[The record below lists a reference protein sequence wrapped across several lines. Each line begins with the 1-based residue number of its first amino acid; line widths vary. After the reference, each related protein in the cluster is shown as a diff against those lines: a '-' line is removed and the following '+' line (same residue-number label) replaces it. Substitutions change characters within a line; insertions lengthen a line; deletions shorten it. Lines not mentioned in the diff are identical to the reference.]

1 MPQIKFIINLKLM
14 KNAVRL
20 IFVSWLLALGS
31 SLSAQTNL
39 RLSEPLMLP
48 VLKGQ
53 YNPSQFYSG
62 QPNSSKAA
70 IKQNLLTQTSSDSL
84 LQYLFGLNQFKNRNS
99 GSDTLAVSNGIGA
112 ARNWA
117 LAQFNKMKQYN
128 PAFITGFFQ
137 FDKMICNM
145 NTHKNVLGILPGTD
159 TSQKGF
165 ILIEAHYD
173 SRCESSCDTACEAR
187 GMEDNGSGVA
197 LVLELARVLS
207 KHTFQRTL
215 VFMLTTAEE
224 QGLDGA
230 NAFAVY
236 AKTNALPIRAVLNN
250 DVIGGII
257 CGKTASP
264 PGCPGENEIDSLQVR
279 IFSSGANY
287 SMPKGLARYTKLSFE
302 EELLAEMSVKTNIQI
317 MNAEDRIG
325 RGGDHIPFR
334 QQGYAA
340 IRFTSANEH
349 GDANATAPGYL
360 DRQHSTRDVLGKDLN
375 GDGIFDSLFVSTSY
389 LKRNVQING
398 ITTAMLAIGPQD
410 PPEFELIN
418 DGNGLSVKLTNP
430 QAKYAYRIGF
440 RGRGN
445 TFDTIFT
452 LQNQADLKT
461 YHVKKDSFYFV
472 SVATMD
478 AAGTESLFSME
489 KYVKVAGVPA
499 TGVLEKDAISNK
511 MQLLPV
517 SPNPIDETLT
527 LSVYMPNPKPGFTGR
542 LIITDL
548 QGRIVKSLTIALD
561 KTINEV
567 VFEHGFSTKGL
578 YFCSLFVAEE
588 KMDMQRLWFK

>member
-1 MPQIKFIINLKLM
+1 M
-14 KNAVRL
+14 KKSYRL
-20 IFVSWLLALGS
+20 FFTLILLLLFFN
-31 SLSAQTNL
+31 LSAQTNF
-39 RLSEPLMLP
+39 RFSEPKILP
-48 VLKGQ
+48 ILKGQ

-62 QPNSSKAA
+62 QTKTNKAA
-70 IKQNLLTQTSSDSL
+70 IKQTLLSQTSSDSL
-84 LQYLFGLNQFKNRNS
+84 LYFLFGLNQFRNRNS
-99 GSDTLAVSNGIGA
+99 GSDTLSLNNGVGA

-117 LAQFNKMKQYN
+117 LSQFDKIKLTN

-137 FDKMICNM
+137 FDQAICNM
-145 NTHKNVLGILPGTD
+145 NSHKNVLGILPGSD
-159 TSQKGF
+159 TAQKGF

-173 SRCESSCDTACEAR
+173 SRCENVCDTACEAR

-207 KHTFQRTL
+207 KHTYERTL

-230 NAFAVY
+230 NAFAVF

-279 IFSSGANY
+279 IFSAGTNY

-302 EELLAEMSVKTNIQI
+302 EELLTQMPVKTNIQI

-340 IRFTSANEH
+340 IRLTSANEH
-349 GDANATAPGYL
+349 GDANATAPGYQ
-360 DRQHSTRDVLGKDLN
+360 DRQHSTRDVLGKDVN
-375 GDGIFDSLFVSTSY
+375 GDGKLDSLFVSTSY

-398 ITTAMLAIGPQD
+398 ITAALLAIGPQT

-418 DGNGLSVKLTNP
+418 DGNGLSVKITNP
-430 QAKYAYRIGF
+430 VPNQAYKIGF
-440 RGRGN
+440 RSRAN

-452 LQNQADLKT
+452 LVNQSDLKT

-472 SVATMD
+472 SVAIMD
-478 AAGTESLFSME
+478 AAGTESLFSAE
-489 KYVKVAGVPA
+489 KYVKVAGVPP
-499 TGVLEKDAISNK
+499 TSILENASNFK
-511 MQLLPV
+511 NMQLLPV
-517 SPNPIDETLT
+517 SPNPVDETLT
-527 LSVYMPNPKPGFTGR
+527 LSVLVLNPKQGLTGS
-542 LIITDL
+542 LMITDL
-548 QGRIVKSLTIALD
+548 QGRIVKELTIALE
-561 KTINEV
+561 KNLNEV

-578 YFCSLFVAEE
+578 YHCSLFVAGE
-588 KMDMQRLWFK
+588 KIDTQRLWFK

>member
-1 MPQIKFIINLKLM
+1 M
-14 KNAVRL
+14 KNAARFL
-20 IFVSWLLALGS
+20 FTAMLLALYTA
-31 SLSAQTNL
+31 LSAQTNF
-39 RLSEPLMLP
+39 RFSEPTMLP

-53 YNPSQFYSG
+53 YNPSQFYLG
-62 QPNSSKAA
+62 QTNTNKAA
-70 IKQNLLTQTSSDSL
+70 IKQSLLAQTSSDSL

-99 GSDTLAVSNGIGA
+99 GSDTLSLSNGIGA

-117 LAQFNKMKQYN
+117 LVQFNKIKQSN
-128 PAFITGFFQ
+128 PAFIAGFFQ
-137 FDKMICNM
+137 FDQAICNM
-145 NTHKNVLGILPGTD
+145 NSHKNVMGILPGTD

-173 SRCESSCDTACEAR
+173 SRCESVCDTACEAR

-207 KHTFQRTL
+207 KHSFERTL

-279 IFSSGANY
+279 IFSAGSNY
-287 SMPKGLARYTKLSFE
+287 SLPKGLARYTKLSFE
-302 EELLAEMSVKTNIQI
+302 EELLAQMPVKTNIQI

-340 IRFTSANEH
+340 IRLTSANEH
-349 GDANATAPGYL
+349 GDANASAPGYL

-375 GDGIFDSLFVSTSY
+375 GDGQFDSLFVSTSY

-398 ITTAMLAIGPQD
+398 ITAAMLAIGPQD
-410 PPEFELIN
+410 APEFELIN
-418 DGNGLSVKLTNP
+418 DGNGLSVKLINP

-440 RGRGN
+440 RSRRN
-445 TFDTIFT
+445 TFDTLFT
-452 LQNQADLKT
+452 IQNQADLKT

-478 AAGTESLFSME
+478 AAGTESLFSIE
-489 KYVKVAGVPA
+489 KNVKIAGVPA
-499 TGVLEKDAISNK
+499 TGIQEENAITSK
-511 MQLLPV
+511 IQLLPV
-517 SPNPIDETLT
+517 SPNPVDETLT
-527 LSVYMPNPKPGFTGR
+527 LSVWMLNPKPGLGGR

-548 QGRIVKSLTIALD
+548 QGRKVKELSIALE
-561 KTINEV
+561 KNINEV
-567 VFEHGFSTKGL
+567 VFEHGFSIKGL

-588 KMDMQRLWFK
+588 KIDTQRILFK